1 MTNLVSRRGLLTS
14 LGTSI
19 AVGMA
24 GCSGSLSGLSRNSGG
39 SRTIGERDTSLPD
52 EWPTLG
58 QNPHNTKFNPGG
70 EGPKDEPSIEWTYSS
85 GHIRAPPAIS
95 RSTVALSG
103 VETFTILATDGTE
116 RLAINYSGILDELRS
131 YSFPVTIT
139 DDIVCSAIRDRP
151 GSPFRVVGYT
161 HTGELD
167 WEFEL
172 GNPSSG
178 ATPFVTH
185 HNGSI
190 FVSLGTAYDEITSP
204 SIMAINPDDGEILWS
219 KQHDISFTYPL
230 VTDERVLFHANERLQ
245 AYEIETGDTLWEFDT
260 LNNRIARP
268 VVADDTVYVEYGDET
283 VGLKLNDGSKGPE
296 ITKSFE
302 GEFAFVDD
310 AVIESVGDKLRA
322 YDLQRDELLWEKDYP
337 ARLNPPAVADG
348 IAYVG
353 GEDKRIRGVEISTGQ
368 ELWSR
373 QLKDDVMRPVV
384 AQGSVLVVSGETLYS
399 LA

>member
-1 MTNLVSRRGLLTS
+1 
-14 LGTSI
+14 
-19 AVGMA
+19 
-24 GCSGSLSGLSRNSGG
+24 
-39 SRTIGERDTSLPD
+39 
-52 EWPTLG
+52 
-58 QNPHNTKFNPGG
+58 
-70 EGPKDEPSIEWTYSS
+70 
-85 GHIRAPPAIS
+85 
-95 RSTVALSG
+95 
-103 VETFTILATDGTE
+103 
-116 RLAINYSGILDELRS
+116 
-131 YSFPVTIT
+131 
-139 DDIVCSAIRDRP
+139 
-151 GSPFRVVGYT
+151 
-161 HTGELD
+161 
-167 WEFEL
+167 
-172 GNPSSG
+172 
-178 ATPFVTH
+178 
-185 HNGSI
+185 
-190 FVSLGTAYDEITSP
+190 
-204 SIMAINPDDGEILWS
+204 MAINPDDGEILWS

-310 AVIESVGDKLRA
+310 AVIESVGDKFRA